1 MKKLLLAGLALLA
14 TASFTF
20 AQDAKTAANEKV
32 EKVDPITEIASATGI
47 KIFMVG
53 DSTVSAFH
61 DPYYYP
67 RFGYGTKIQHFL
79 TDKAEVVNLAMSG
92 RSSKSFT
99 TEANY
104 ETLKKYLKKG
114 DYLIIGFG
122 HNDEKAEEARYTNP
136 NGAKE
141 DAGSFKNSLYES
153 YIKLALERKAT
164 PVLCTPIVRRAP
176 GKAYEGA
183 VVHVTADQG
192 ADFPGGD
199 YPKAIRELAS
209 ETKVALVDLT
219 AKTKALYEEK
229 GDDETVKYH
238 AWLKH
243 TKQSVDNTHLN
254 NYGALI
260 VAQMVV
266 QDFARQNKKFAKL
279 VNKNAR
285 APAEADDLVQNED
298 YVIPAYTP
306 FSPAA
311 ASTLFETTA
320 PWYGTVFGDCGGQE
334 KLANADNYSIIENGA
349 TVTMWAGSKDAKK
362 QIGKIAAASDGIEM
376 YFQQLP
382 ANADFTLTATATVT
396 AIAKNNQ
403 VSFGLM
409 ARDDMYIDSYN
420 NTIASN
426 YVACA
431 PYKLVNGDEKFSTS
445 FMRKDGAL
453 TVTKTKGATVPSAGT
468 AVPLSLTKKGTVY
481 TVKYGDEPEVTYEV
495 DLTEIDKSYIYVG
508 LFAARAVNVDFSN
521 VKLTVN

>member
-229 GDDETVKYH
+229 GDDEEHRHGSSRV
-238 AWLKH
+238 
-243 TKQSVDNTHLN
+243 VHLH
-254 NYGALI
+254 I
-260 VAQMVV
+260 
-266 QDFARQNKKFAKL
+266 FR
-279 VNKNAR
+279 AR
-285 APAEADDLVQNED
+285 A
-298 YVIPAYTP
+298 
-306 FSPAA
+306 
-311 ASTLFETTA
+311 
-320 PWYGTVFGDCGGQE
+320 
-334 KLANADNYSIIENGA
+334 
-349 TVTMWAGSKDAKK
+349 
-362 QIGKIAAASDGIEM
+362 
-376 YFQQLP
+376 
-382 ANADFTLTATATVT
+382 
-396 AIAKNNQ
+396 
-403 VSFGLM
+403 
-409 ARDDMYIDSYN
+409 
-420 NTIASN
+420 
-426 YVACA
+426 
-431 PYKLVNGDEKFSTS
+431 
-445 FMRKDGAL
+445 
-453 TVTKTKGATVPSAGT
+453 SAGT
-468 AVPLSLTKKGTVY
+468 KRRRTGKQVLSAHSVEGVRCLSR
-481 TVKYGDEPEVTYEV
+481 V
-495 DLTEIDKSYIYVG
+495 DLQLQLHKAPSRQPLRHTRLEQGSFRDLIRSLRARRNARPHADSGTRHRVRGTSAPEIPHSVRKKRGGISQN
-508 LFAARAVNVDFSN
+508 A
-521 VKLTVN
+521 